1 MFNKVIKI
9 ILILSFSTPAFSD
22 TVHLTSL
29 TWPPYSGKALNEQG
43 ASVAVAK
50 AAFKAMGHELKVDF
64 FPWSR
69 AVKLASEPD
78 SKYAG
83 YFPEY
88 YYESNEFS
96 FSNPM
101 GKGPLGLIENKK
113 KPIAWTAV
121 KDLTQYKIGVV
132 QDYVNTAEVDA
143 LITSG
148 EIKAQTAT
156 SDETNIR
163 KVAGGRI
170 DAAVIDTNVFSYL
183 LANSKDLEKA
193 QEQVQMNA
201 KLLTEKEL
209 FVAFKKSTEGEKWLA
224 IYNEGLKKI
233 DITAVMKK
241 YLNE

>member
-1 MFNKVIKI
+1 MFNKVINF

-22 TVHLTSL
+22 TVYLTSL

-43 ASVAVAK
+43 ASVALAK

-69 AVKLASEPD
+69 AVKHASQPD

-113 KPIAWTAV
+113 KPIVWSAV

-143 LITSG
+143 LIASG
-148 EIKAQTAT
+148 KIKAQTAT

-170 DAAVIDTNVFSYL
+170 DAAVIDTNVFSYF

-193 QEQVQMNA
+193 QEQVQINA

-209 FVAFKKSTEGEKWLA
+209 FVAFKNSTEGKKWLA

>member
-1 MFNKVIKI
+1 MFNKVIKF

-22 TVHLTSL
+22 TVYLTSL
-29 TWPPYSGKALNEQG
+29 TWPPYSGKALNGQG

-69 AVKLASEPD
+69 AVKHASQPD

-113 KPIAWTAV
+113 KPIVWSAV

-143 LITSG
+143 LIASG

-193 QEQVQMNA
+193 QEQVQINA

-209 FVAFKKSTEGEKWLA
+209 FVAFKNSTEGKKWLA
-224 IYNEGLKKI
+224 IYNEGLKNI
-233 DITAVMKK
+233 DITAVMNK

>member
-1 MFNKVIKI
+1 MFNKVINF

-22 TVHLTSL
+22 TVYLTSL

-43 ASVAVAK
+43 ASVALAK

-69 AVKLASEPD
+69 AVKHASQPD

-113 KPIAWTAV
+113 KPIVWSAV

-143 LITSG
+143 LIASG
-148 EIKAQTAT
+148 KIKAQTAT

-193 QEQVQMNA
+193 QEQVQINA

-209 FVAFKKSTEGEKWLA
+209 FVAFKNSTEGKKWLA
-224 IYNEGLKKI
+224 IYNEGLKNI
-233 DITAVMKK
+233 DITAVMNK

>member
-1 MFNKVIKI
+1 MFNKVIKF

-22 TVHLTSL
+22 TVYLTSL

-43 ASVAVAK
+43 ASVALAK

-69 AVKLASEPD
+69 AVKHASQPD

-113 KPIAWTAV
+113 KPIVWSAV

-143 LITSG
+143 LIASG

-170 DAAVIDTNVFSYL
+170 DAAVIDTNVFSYF

-193 QEQVQMNA
+193 QEQVQINA

-209 FVAFKKSTEGEKWLA
+209 FVAFKNSTEGKKWLA
-224 IYNEGLKKI
+224 IYNEGLKNI
-233 DITAVMKK
+233 DITAVMNK

>member
-1 MFNKVIKI
+1 
-9 ILILSFSTPAFSD
+9 
-22 TVHLTSL
+22 
-29 TWPPYSGKALNEQG
+29 
-43 ASVAVAK
+43 
-50 AAFKAMGHELKVDF
+50 
-64 FPWSR
+64 
-69 AVKLASEPD
+69 
-78 SKYAG
+78 
-83 YFPEY
+83 
-88 YYESNEFS
+88 
-96 FSNPM
+96 
-101 GKGPLGLIENKK
+101 
-113 KPIAWTAV
+113 
-121 KDLTQYKIGVV
+121 V

-143 LITSG
+143 LIASG

-209 FVAFKKSTEGEKWLA
+209 FVAFKKSAEGKQWLS

>member
-1 MFNKVIKI
+1 
-9 ILILSFSTPAFSD
+9 
-22 TVHLTSL
+22 
-29 TWPPYSGKALNEQG
+29 
-43 ASVAVAK
+43 
-50 AAFKAMGHELKVDF
+50 MGHELKVDF

-69 AVKLASEPD
+69 AVKHASQPD

-113 KPIAWTAV
+113 KPIVWSAV

-143 LITSG
+143 LIASG

-193 QEQVQMNA
+193 QEQVQINA

-209 FVAFKKSTEGEKWLA
+209 FVAFKNSTEGKKWLA

>member
-1 MFNKVIKI
+1 MFNKVIKF

-22 TVHLTSL
+22 TVYLTSL
-29 TWPPYSGKALNEQG
+29 TWPPYSGKALNGQG

-69 AVKLASEPD
+69 AVKHASQPD

-113 KPIAWTAV
+113 KPIVWSAV

-143 LITSG
+143 LIASG

-170 DAAVIDTNVFSYL
+170 DAAVIDTNVFSYF

-193 QEQVQMNA
+193 QEQVQINA

-209 FVAFKKSTEGEKWLA
+209 FVAFKNSTEGKKWLA
-224 IYNEGLKKI
+224 IYNEGLKNI

>member
-1 MFNKVIKI
+1 MFNKVIKF

-22 TVHLTSL
+22 TVYLTSL
-29 TWPPYSGKALNEQG
+29 TWPPYSGKALNGQG

-69 AVKLASEPD
+69 AVKHASQPD

-113 KPIAWTAV
+113 KPIVWSAV

-143 LITSG
+143 LIASG
-148 EIKAQTAT
+148 KIKAQTAT

-170 DAAVIDTNVFSYL
+170 DAAVIDTNVFSYF

-193 QEQVQMNA
+193 QEQVQINA

-209 FVAFKKSTEGEKWLA
+209 FVAFKNSTEGKKWLA
-224 IYNEGLKKI
+224 IYNEGLKNI
-233 DITAVMKK
+233 DITAVMNK

>member
-1 MFNKVIKI
+1 MFNKVIKF

-22 TVHLTSL
+22 TVYLTSL
-29 TWPPYSGKALNEQG
+29 TWPPYSGKALNGQG

-69 AVKLASEPD
+69 AVKHASQPD

-113 KPIAWTAV
+113 KPIVWSAV

-143 LITSG
+143 LIASG

-170 DAAVIDTNVFSYL
+170 DAAVIDTNVFSYF

-193 QEQVQMNA
+193 QEQVQINA

-209 FVAFKKSTEGEKWLA
+209 FVAFKNSTEGKKWLA
-224 IYNEGLKKI
+224 IYNEGLKNI
-233 DITAVMKK
+233 DITAVMNK